1 MKRSPLHDFNTELG
15 ARFTDFGGWEM
26 PLRYDSV
33 LAEHHAVRQSSG
45 WFDVSHLG
53 RFDLTGPGA
62 RDAIRYLFSNDIERI
77 EPGRCQYTTMLN
89 HDGGIV
95 DDLIVWWPEPDR
107 FRVLPNAANHDRVM
121 AAFASRPST
130 QVTDVQESTALVA
143 VQGPDAPGMLEEIL
157 GLAPRRFRYAE
168 AEFGGARVEMAG
180 TGYTGEAGAE
190 LCIPSGAAVAL
201 ASALVEA
208 GSVPAGL
215 GARDTLRLEAG
226 LPLWG
231 NDIDESTTPFEAGI
245 GFAVSMDHE
254 FVGREALQRQL
265 DEGLQRRLIG
275 FVLTERGV
283 PRHGYRIRSSG
294 GSEGEVTSGNMSPV
308 IDQGMGLAYLSPP
321 PGGGD
326 SIEVEIREKWVP
338 ARQAEPPFHKESK

>member
-62 RDAIRYLFSNDIERI
+62 SEAIRYLLSNDIQRI
-77 EPGRCQYTTMLN
+77 EAGRCQYTTMLN
-89 HDGGIV
+89 ADGGIV

-121 AAFASRPST
+121 AAFASRPETEVS
-130 QVTDVQESTALVA
+130 DVQESTALVA
-143 VQGPDAPGMLEEIL
+143 VQGPDAPGLLEDIL

-168 AEFGGARVEMAG
+168 AEFAGARVEMAG

-190 LCIPSGAAVAL
+190 VCIPAGAAVAL
-201 ASALVEA
+201 AAALVEA

-245 GFAVSMDHE
+245 DFAVSMDHE

-265 DEGLQRRLIG
+265 DEGLQRKLIG

-283 PRHGYRIRSSG
+283 PRHGYRIRSSE

-308 IDQGMGLAYLSPP
+308 IDQGVGLAYLSPP
-321 PGGGD
+321 PGPD
-326 SIEVEIREKWVP
+326 ESIEVEIRERWVP